1 MSSNNQECRT
11 SHAID
16 EWPEDVLRPLV
27 SGFMSSVYRC
37 PDRPALEV
45 GNDRLTYSALWDQAA
60 SLAATLQRCSPD
72 FPALTAVYAYRTP
85 VAYAGILA
93 ALLRGH
99 GYVPLNPRF
108 PLERTRLLLQRTG
121 ALSLIVDEEG
131 EKTLVELIGSYPSEI
146 TVLLPGRF
154 SVSDLKQLMPQHRFW
169 GSQELSRAANLKN
182 CSVELDAVAYV
193 LFTSG
198 STGVPKGVVVSHRN
212 ISHLLRTM
220 VVRHALNEQDRVSQF
235 ADLTFDPSVYDV
247 FAAWEC
253 GACVCCPD
261 IKTLLNPAQFLVKRA
276 ITVFQS
282 VPSNGSMM
290 KRLGVLKPGRFPDLR
305 VTLFGGE
312 VLPAEL
318 CRDWHV
324 AAPNSIIENLYG
336 PTEVTINSSA
346 YRWDKARAPD
356 ECENGIVPIGSLLPG
371 VRGLVVDDQLNQIA
385 DGEKGELLLAGP
397 QRTPGY
403 LHDEERTRLAMVI
416 PPGQSEFYYRTGDL
430 VRRQTDKGHYC
441 FYGRIDSQ
449 VKVFG
454 MRIELGEI
462 EAALREASG
471 VLDVAAIGWP
481 PIPTGVGGIVAFIGD
496 TCVDL
501 EKVKQTISDRL
512 PHQMVPREIRL
523 MEKLPLNNNGKV
535 DRLALQR
542 ILECKA

>member
-1 MSSNNQECRT
+1 MNFNNQECP
-11 SHAID
+11 SGPSLN

-27 SGFMSSVYRC
+27 SGFISSVDRC
-37 PDRPALEV
+37 PDRLALEV
-45 GNDRLTYSALWDQAA
+45 GNDFLTYGALWDQAA

-108 PLERTRLLLQRTG
+108 PIERTRLLLQRTG

-131 EKTLVELIGSYPSEI
+131 EKTLVQLLESCPTEL

-154 SVSDLKQLMPQHRFW
+154 SVSDLQQLMPQHRFV
-169 GSQELSRAANLKN
+169 GSQELSRAANLKD
-182 CSVELDAVAYV
+182 CSVELDTVAYV

-212 ISHLLRTM
+212 VSHLLRTM
-220 VVRHALNEQDRVSQF
+220 VSRHALNAQDRVSQF

-261 IKTLLNPAQFLVKRA
+261 VKALFNPAQFLLERA

-282 VPSNGSMM
+282 VPSNASMM

-305 VTLFGGE
+305 LTLFGGE
-312 VLPAEL
+312 ALPAEL
-318 CRDWHV
+318 CRDWQV

-336 PTEVTINSSA
+336 PTEVTINSTA
-346 YRWDKARAPD
+346 YRWDKECTPR

-371 VRGLVVDDQLNQIA
+371 VRGLVVDEQLNQVP

-397 QRTPGY
+397 QRTLGY
-403 LHDEERTRLAMVI
+403 LHEEERTRLAMVK
-416 PPGQSEFYYRTGDL
+416 PPGQSEFYYRTGDI
-430 VRRQTDKGHYC
+430 VRRQIGRDYYF

-449 VKVFG
+449 VKIFG

-471 VLDVAAIGWP
+471 ILDVAVIGWP
-481 PIPTGVGGIVAFIGD
+481 VIPTGVGGIIAFIGD
-496 TCVDL
+496 TCADL
-501 EKVKQTISDRL
+501 QTIKSTLREKL
-512 PHQMVPREIRL
+512 PQQMMPREIRL

-542 ILECKA
+542 ILECKV